1 MYFLFFH
8 KTLLYFV
15 LRIDLAAKMCYNSM
29 VEETRDE
36 ESFVGNNYLT
46 KINEGRY
53 YVTISI
59 NFNR

>member
-1 MYFLFFH
+1 MYFLIFR

-15 LRIDLAAKMCYNSM
+15 LNIDLTAKMCYNSM

-36 ESFVGNNYLT
+36 ESFGYNYLT

-59 NFNR
+59 SFNR